1 MLYDWPTFPQV
12 YVDGELVGGLDIV
25 KEMEVNGEL
34 TQILPIKRAAPVAVT
49 ATTGSLE
56 DQLRALVNRAPVMLF
71 MKGTPDAPQC
81 GFSNRIVALLRTTGV
96 PFETFDILS
105 DENVRQGLKVYSNWP
120 TFPQLYA
127 AGELLGGLDIAIEM
141 NASGELRDVLAAA
154 VSARSA

>member
-1 MLYDWPTFPQV
+1 M

-34 TQILPIKRAAPVAVT
+34 TQILPIKRAAPPVAV
-49 ATTGSLE
+49 AATGSLE
-56 DQLRALVNRAPVMLF
+56 DRLRALINRAPVMLF

-105 DENVRQGLKVYSNWP
+105 DESVRQGLKVYSNWP

-154 VSARSA
+154 VTAARSA